1 MSKGNLFLGYARGSV
16 GDVVFTR
23 QGGEQVARGRNRAPR
38 NPQSPLQLIQRVC
51 LKTAS
56 QAYSMVQDICNHS
69 FQGKPVGTPNQSAF
83 VKANVDLLRLRAA
96 ELINSDDQEAIF
108 SSQLFNY
115 ASKQCFL
122 PEVNEYLV
130 SSGSIASLNYEML
143 LYGAA
148 YCGVGSSDITFDTA
162 TEQAPPTYQQV
173 VDAFQLQRGDQLTFL
188 FFSVDDTKD
197 DPHFNGFEFSR
208 VILEPSDGDMTSPFL
223 THDQINKPNVRNEGL
238 VKVSL
243 NTDKNLVF
251 LPSTLN
257 WATRRTNSL
266 AGGAIIVS
274 RMTGDVW
281 QRSTQ
286 SVVLRPWDGETA
298 FKLNKNHGTGYLGDA
313 VISFI
318 PEANSSLY
326 LNQATL

>member
-16 GDVVFTR
+16 GDIVFTR

-38 NPQSPLQLIQRVC
+38 NPQTPLQLIQRVC

-69 FQGKPVGTPNQSAF
+69 FQGKPEGTANQSAF
-83 VKANVDLLRLRAA
+83 VKANVDMLRLRAA
-96 ELINSDDQEAIF
+96 ELINSDDQEAIY
-108 SSQLFNY
+108 SSQLYNY

-122 PEVNEYLV
+122 PEVNEYLI
-130 SSGSIASLNYEML
+130 SSGSIASLNYRML
-143 LYGAA
+143 LHETI
-148 YCGVGSSDITFDTA
+148 YCGVGLPDIIFDTA
-162 TEQAPPTYQQV
+162 TAQAPPTYQEV

-188 FFSVDDTKD
+188 FFSVDDTKE
-197 DPHFNGFEFSR
+197 DPHFNGFEYSR
-208 VILEPSDGDMTSPFL
+208 VILEPSDGDMTSPFM
-223 THDQINKPNVRNEGL
+223 TNNAINKPNARNEGR
-238 VKVSL
+238 VQVSL
-243 NTDKNLVF
+243 NTAKNLVF
-251 LPSTLN
+251 LPTTLN
-257 WATRRTNSL
+257 WAPNRTNSL

-274 RMTGDVW
+274 RLTGDIW

-286 SVVLRPWDGETA
+286 SIVLRPWDGDTTY
-298 FKLNKNHGTGYLGDA
+298 KLINSHGTGYLGDA